1 MQELAGSLRDFG
13 LELDRHDMEDRMPL
27 ERAASDPFVQPDTL
41 AVSFEMHDPVSDD
54 AITVMVAKDAL
65 QKLGNSQD
73 PIALFIAHRSTIEK
87 LASRKSTV

>member
-1 MQELAGSLRDFG
+1 
-13 LELDRHDMEDRMPL
+13 MPL

-54 AITVMVAKDAL
+54 AVNVMVAKDAL

-73 PIALFIAHRSTIEK
+73 PIALFIAHRSTIEQ
-87 LASRKSTV
+87 LASRKFDRLGGGKQVQVRGEDLAA

>member
-1 MQELAGSLRDFG
+1 
-13 LELDRHDMEDRMPL
+13 MPL

-87 LASRKSTV
+87 LASRKFDRLGGSKQVQVRGEDLAA